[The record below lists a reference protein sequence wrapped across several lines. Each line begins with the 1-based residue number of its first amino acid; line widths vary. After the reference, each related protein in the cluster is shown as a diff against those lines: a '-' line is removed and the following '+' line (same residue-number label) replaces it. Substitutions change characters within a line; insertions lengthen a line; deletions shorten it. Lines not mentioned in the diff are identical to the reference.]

1 MRSLEKQLE
10 QKVAQFH
17 FGLSPLFFLHRNRRL
32 LYYYSIT
39 HCCKYVTTL
48 LDMAEFGCETIKQ

>member
-17 FGLSPLFFLHRNRRL
+17 FGLSPLFFFCIETEVCFTITVL
-32 LYYYSIT
+32 LID
-39 HCCKYVTTL
+39 VTRL